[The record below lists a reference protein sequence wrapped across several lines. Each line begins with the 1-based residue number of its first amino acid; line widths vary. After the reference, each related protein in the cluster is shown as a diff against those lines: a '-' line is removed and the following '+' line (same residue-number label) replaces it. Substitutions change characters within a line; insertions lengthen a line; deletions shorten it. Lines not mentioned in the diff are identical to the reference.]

1 MIERIYNVVRE
12 AAEKGHAISFEKE
25 KSAKLALLAARNL
38 GYKTETRIINNQ
50 TIIEVKNENS

>member
-1 MIERIYNVVRE
+1 MIERIYNVIRE

-38 GYKTETRIINNQ
+38 GLKTETRMINNK
-50 TIIEVKNENS
+50 TIIEVKK